1 MTDHTV
7 VGNKAIHSTLPLL
20 IMSSLVFYTKKCVRN
35 VYQLAGIETG
45 SLRKEVGKR
54 LY

>member
-7 VGNKAIHSTLPLL
+7 VGNKAIHSTLTLL
-20 IMSSLVFYTKKCVRN
+20 IMSSLVFYTKKCVMS
-35 VYQLAGIETG
+35 VCQGAGIKTG